1 MDNLPLL
8 PKPEDAAEPIMLSAL
23 QHYLYCPR
31 QCALIHLDHEFA
43 ENVHTMRGNA
53 VHAQVDIPESE
64 LRDKVRIERAL
75 PLFSQT
81 LGVIGKADVV
91 EFHGDVPY
99 PIEYKHGSRHTK
111 LADDVQVAA
120 QGMCLE
126 DMLGVS
132 VPEGAIYHYRSR
144 RRRVVPITSALRE
157 TVKQTIASVREM
169 LATNKL
175 PPPVNDAR
183 CDECSLRDICQPQ
196 PVAQSRKLYA
206 LATSLYEVGEE
217 NDVG

>member
-1 MDNLPLL
+1 
-8 PKPEDAAEPIMLSAL
+8 MLSAL

-31 QCALIHLDHEFA
+31 QCALIHVDHEFA

-75 PLFSQT
+75 PLFSQV
-81 LGVIGKADVV
+81 LGVTGKADVV

-99 PIEYKHGSRHTK
+99 PIEYKHGLRHTK

-120 QGMCLE
+120 QAMCLE
-126 DMLGVS
+126 EMLGVTIA
-132 VPEGAIYHYRSR
+132 EGAIYHYRSR
-144 RRRVVPITSALRE
+144 RRRIVPITSALRD
-157 TVKQTIASVREM
+157 TVKQTVCAVRQM
-169 LATNKL
+169 LGAKIL

-196 PVAQSRKLYA
+196 PIAQSGKLHA
-206 LATSLYEVGEE
+206 LAASLYEVKEE
-217 NDVG
+217 PDVG